1 MNRIWYRTC
10 VFALALS
17 AALLLSYQSKTLGR
31 SSPKTLA
38 KPMPARTAAPLAR
51 SASPSTPFSIPLT
64 FEPNQAQAPAA
75 QFVGRGQ
82 GLAVALTR
90 DGIDLAAASAPRALE
105 GSRESAVASLRFA
118 QGRLVWRGV
127 AKVRAESNYFV
138 GNDPRKWRTHVP
150 HFARAEATAN
160 GIGIVVYGNEEG
172 LEYDLKLRPGADVS
186 KLGLSLAGAT
196 RVRVDANG
204 DAVMLVGTSE
214 FRMKKPAI
222 FEERDAEN
230 ETQRSERTAREDTEH
245 KAQRRRIDGEYVIE
259 ADGTIGFRVLGRDP
273 NAALVID
280 PSISV
285 AYASF
290 LGGAGSD
297 TASSVAVDS
306 TGKIYIGGTTTSPTT
321 FLETTTAQLGP
332 GIGSGSAGA
341 AEFFIAKIDPTQT
354 GANSLVYLTFLGGS
368 ANQAGGLIA
377 VDSKGDVAI
386 TGTTTSSD
394 FPVFP
399 AADTSARTSGSNDT
413 TVTEIDPTG
422 AKLLYSTIFGG
433 NGAESSQGAGG
444 IALDAAGN
452 IFVAS
457 DTNSTNL
464 PVTTGSYGQTYV
476 SPTTDGFLAVF
487 EPSTTLQVTYC
498 TYLGLDGQI
507 GIGGVA
513 VDAAGNAYI
522 AGFTSDPNAD
532 FPVTNSLQTTYGG
545 GAFDAF
551 LMKISPSG
559 GGASDLIYATL
570 LGGNGSD
577 QAFAVAVDSVT
588 PPNAYVTGTTAST
601 NFPTNGT
608 VAAYQTS
615 LPASATSLTS
625 NAFLSVVAQT
635 ALGVPSLAYSTYL
648 GGSQVD
654 AGQSISVAAPY
665 AVYLT
670 GTATSWNFP
679 WRDNF
684 QPFNGYGDAFVA
696 ELDTTSAG
704 AASLLYATPLGGTSP
719 PGANASAQ
727 GSAIALDAA
736 GNVWAVGQTTSADFP
751 SAGSPANG
759 FQPICASCQQSPPFT
774 DAFVVEIQENAAQQL
789 PSVYFSAP
797 GVPLNFG
804 QQPLGSINI
813 PPQFAAVKNGGEAP
827 LQISSVGI
835 TGPNSGDF
843 ALVQPATCAGT
854 TISPG
859 DICSF
864 EVSFTPSVVG
874 NEVAFAQFQDN
885 APGNPQTLE
894 LIGAGVGLAALPA
907 SLNFVDQTANTTSK
921 PESAT
926 LTNTASDSIFID
938 TVLETGANVPM
949 FPPHHNAADCKQ
961 EVLVS
966 ESSCQ
971 LSYQFAPTSAG
982 AFQAEVEI
990 QYHVQGL
997 SEQEQVIPLS
1007 GVGTPAAPIASVT
1020 PTTLNFGTV
1029 SVGATGQ
1036 TQVVTLSNT
1045 GSAALNVT
1053 TIGITGT
1060 NAAEFSLVASGNTP
1074 CPTSSGSVSIG
1085 GSCTI
1090 GVGFAPKTPG
1100 TKSATL
1106 TFADNAAGTPQT
1118 VALSGTAQT
1127 TAIQISPTSLAFNGQ
1142 SVGTKS
1148 APQPIT
1154 ITNAGTSA
1162 LAINGV
1168 TISGSNLG
1176 DFAQSNNCPPSLGA
1190 NATCT
1195 VNVAFQPAATGPR
1208 SASISVSDDAPN
1220 SPQTVALTGTG
1231 TQAAVTLSPAGPI
1244 NFGNQAVGA
1253 GTPGA
1258 SSTVTVTNSG
1268 TGALAVSKI
1277 SFSGANAGDFTETDT
1292 CNVSVAAGGT
1302 CTIKITFDPQCGNSQ
1317 AARAASLNI
1326 ADNVPGSPQ
1335 SIALSGTATGSI
1347 CFAVPVNGTT
1357 TTTVVAGSNANYSL
1371 EVGAA
1376 NGYTGS
1382 VTLAYAGCPPSAT
1395 CTVTPT
1401 SASVGGSTL
1410 VPFTATVGTSAG
1422 PYVAILHAP
1431 PDKPRSNPPG
1441 KIGPWP
1447 SLRDARFVL
1456 GALAW
1461 LASLFAVVATRR
1473 RCGLVLRLVAIAA
1486 FICAIG
1492 FGIAACG
1499 GGTYTAGGGG
1509 DPGTP
1514 AGTYTITVT
1523 GTANGT
1529 AQPFPLTLTVD

>member
-1 MNRIWYRTC
+1 MNTMWHRTC
-10 VFALALS
+10 VSALALS

-31 SSPKTLA
+31 SSSETLA
-38 KPMPARTAAPLAR
+38 KRQPARTDARLAPNT
-51 SASPSTPFSIPLT
+51 SASTLFSIPLT
-64 FEPNQAQAPAA
+64 FEPTAAQTSAAA
-75 QFVGRGQ
+75 QFVGRGH
-82 GLAVALTR
+82 GLAIALTR
-90 DGIDLAAASAPRALE
+90 DGIELAAASAPRPLE
-105 GSRESAVASLRFA
+105 GSRERAVASLRFA
-118 QGRLVWRGV
+118 PGRLVWHGV

-138 GNDPRKWRTHVP
+138 GNDPRKWRTRVP

-172 LEYDLKLRPGADVS
+172 LEYDLRLRPGADVS
-186 KLGLSLAGAT
+186 KLRLSLTGAT

-204 DAVMLVGTSE
+204 DAVVRVGASE

-222 FEERDAEN
+222 FEEKHAES
-230 ETQRSERTAREDTEH
+230 ETQRSQKTASEDTEH
-245 KAQRRRIDGEYVIE
+245 RAQRRKIDGEYVLE
-259 ADGTIGFRVLGRDP
+259 ADGTIGFRVLRRDP
-273 NAALVID
+273 QAELVID

-297 TASSVAVDS
+297 SASGVAVDS
-306 TGKIYIGGTTTSPTT
+306 AGKIYIGGTTTSPTT
-321 FLETTTAQLGP
+321 FAETTTTTQLGP

-354 GANSLVYLTFLGGS
+354 GASSLVYLTFLGGS

-399 AADTSARTSGSNDT
+399 SADTSARTSGSNDT
-413 TVTEIDPTG
+413 TISEIDPTG

-464 PVTTGSYGQTYV
+464 PVTTGSYGQTYM

-507 GIGGVA
+507 GVGGVA

-532 FPVTNSLQTTYGG
+532 FPVTNSLQKTYGG

-559 GGASDLIYATL
+559 SGAADLIYATL
-570 LGGNGSD
+570 LGGSGSD
-577 QAFAVAVDSVT
+577 QAFAVAVDSAT
-588 PPNAYVTGTTAST
+588 PPNVYVTGTTASP

-615 LPASATSLTS
+615 LPANATSLTS
-625 NAFLSVVAQT
+625 DAFLTVVAQT
-635 ALGVPSLAYSTYL
+635 AQGVPSLAYSTYL
-648 GGSQVD
+648 GGSQTD

-665 AVYLT
+665 GVYLA
-670 GTATSWNFP
+670 GTAKSWDFP
-679 WRDNF
+679 WHDNF

-704 AASLLYATPLGGTSP
+704 AASLIYATPLGGTSP

-727 GSAIALDAA
+727 GSGVALDAT
-736 GNVWAVGQTTSADFP
+736 GDVWVVGQTTSADFP
-751 SAGSPANG
+751 SAGNPANG
-759 FQPICASCQQSPPFT
+759 FQPVCASCQQSPPLT
-774 DAFVVEIQENAAQQL
+774 DAFVVEVHENAAQQL

-797 GVPLNFG
+797 SVPLNFG
-804 QQPLGSINI
+804 EQPLGSLNI

-854 TISPG
+854 TISSG
-859 DICSF
+859 AICSF

-874 NEVAFAQFQDN
+874 NEVAFVQFQDN

-894 LIGAGVGLAALPA
+894 LVGVGLGLAALPA
-907 SLNFVDQTANTTSK
+907 SLNFGEQTANTVSSS
-921 PESAT
+921 ESAT
-926 LTNTASDSIFID
+926 LTNTASYSIFID
-938 TVLETGANVPM
+938 NVLQTGANVAA
-949 FPPHHNAADCKQ
+949 FPPPLNAAICHNQ

-966 ESSCQ
+966 GSSCQ
-971 LSYQFAPTSAG
+971 ISYQFAPTSAG
-982 AFQAEVEI
+982 AFQAEVKI
-990 QYHVQGL
+990 QYHFQG
-997 SEQEQVIPLS
+997 SQQEQEQVIPLS
-1007 GVGTPAAPIASVT
+1007 GVGLPAAPIASVA
-1020 PTTLNFGTV
+1020 PTTLDFGTV

-1045 GSAALNVT
+1045 GSAALTVT
-1053 TIGITGT
+1053 TISITGA
-1060 NAAEFSLVASGNTP
+1060 NAAEFTLVASGNTP
-1074 CPTSSGSVSIG
+1074 CPTSSGGVPIG
-1085 GSCTI
+1085 GSCTTD
-1090 GVGFAPKTPG
+1090 VSFAPKTPG

-1106 TFADNAAGTPQT
+1106 SFADNAAGTPQT

-1127 TAIQISPTSLAFNGQ
+1127 TAIQIAPTSLAFSGQ
-1142 SVGTKS
+1142 SIGTKS

-1168 TISGSNLG
+1168 TIFGSNPG

-1190 NATCT
+1190 NAACT
-1195 VNVAFQPAATGPR
+1195 VNVSFQPAAAGPR

-1220 SPQTVALTGTG
+1220 SPQAVALTGTG
-1231 TQAAVTLSPAGPI
+1231 TQAAVTFTPSSIAFGDEFKGTSTAAQTVTLTNTGSGALVVTAATLSDTAD
-1244 NFGNQAVGA
+1244 F
-1253 GTPGA
+1253 
-1258 SSTVTVTNSG
+1258 TVTN
-1268 TGALAVSKI
+1268 
-1277 SFSGANAGDFTETDT
+1277 N
-1292 CNVSVAAGGT
+1292 C
-1302 CTIKITFDPQCGNSQ
+1302 
-1317 AARAASLNI
+1317 
-1326 ADNVPGSPQ
+1326 
-1335 SIALSGTATGSI
+1335 
-1347 CFAVPVNGTT
+1347 
-1357 TTTVVAGSNANYSL
+1357 
-1371 EVGAA
+1371 AA
-1376 NGYTGS
+1376 NVG
-1382 VTLAYAGCPPSAT
+1382 PSAT
-1395 CTVTPT
+1395 CTVTVVFKPAVDGAISGTLTLSDNAPT
-1401 SASVGGSTL
+1401 SPQTIALSGTGIEFSLAPMQSGETTLTATAGQMVTYQLAAQSSAKTPYTVTLACTASSSLACTIPANITVGGTNSGQFSVGATAPSATAALSPVGGRRDLGEPRNPHVREPQVIFAFAALSALLLWVTDLRRRRMVRRTL
-1410 VPFTATVGTSAG
+1410 FARAAFLAGLAVGTIS
-1422 PYVAILHAP
+1422 
-1431 PDKPRSNPPG
+1431 
-1441 KIGPWP
+1441 
-1447 SLRDARFVL
+1447 
-1456 GALAW
+1456 
-1461 LASLFAVVATRR
+1461 
-1473 RCGLVLRLVAIAA
+1473 
-1486 FICAIG
+1486 
-1492 FGIAACG
+1492 CG
-1499 GGTYTAGGGG
+1499 GGSGYH
-1509 DPGTP
+1509 PPP
-1514 AGTYTITVT
+1514 APQPYSITVT
-1523 GTANGT
+1523 ASAAGGS
-1529 AQPFPLTLTVD
+1529 QSIVLTLLVDP

>member
-1 MNRIWYRTC
+1 MSKMWNRTC
-10 VFALALS
+10 VSALALS
-17 AALLLSYQSKTLGR
+17 AALLLSYQNKTLGH

-38 KPMPARTAAPLAR
+38 SRHPARTEARLAR

-64 FEPNQAQAPAA
+64 FEPNVAQAPGAA
-75 QFVGRGQ
+75 QFVGRGH

-90 DGIDLAAASAPRALE
+90 DGIELAAPQGSYERA
-105 GSRESAVASLRFA
+105 AVASLRFT
-118 QGRLVWRGV
+118 QGGLVWRGV

-186 KLGLSLAGAT
+186 KLRLSLTGAT
-196 RVRVDANG
+196 HIRVDSFG
-204 DAVMLVGTSE
+204 DITVSVGTSE

-222 FEERDAEN
+222 FEEKQDSA
-230 ETQRSERTAREDTEH
+230 TQ
-245 KAQRRRIDGEYVIE
+245 RIDGGYVLE
-259 ADGTIGFRVLGRDP
+259 ADGTIGFSVLRRDP
-273 NAALVID
+273 QAALVID

-321 FLETTTAQLGP
+321 FAETTTTTQLGP

-377 VDSKGDVAI
+377 VDTKGDVVI

-413 TVTEIDPTG
+413 TVSEIDPTG
-422 AKLLYSTIFGG
+422 TKLLYSTIFGG

-452 IFVAS
+452 IFIAS
-457 DTNSTNL
+457 DTNSSNL
-464 PVTTGSYGQTYV
+464 PVTTGAYGQTYV

-487 EPSTTLQVTYC
+487 QPSTTLQVTYC

-507 GIGGVA
+507 GVGGVA
-513 VDAAGNAYI
+513 VDAAGKAYI

-532 FPVTNSLQTTYGG
+532 FPVTNSLQKTYGG

-559 GGASDLIYATL
+559 SGASDLIYATL
-570 LGGNGSD
+570 LGGSGSD
-577 QAFAVAVDSVT
+577 QAFAVAVDSAT

-615 LPASATSLTS
+615 LPASATSLTN
-625 NAFLSVVAQT
+625 NAFLTVVAQT
-635 ALGVPSLAYSTYL
+635 AQGVPSLAYSTYL
-648 GGSQVD
+648 GGSQAD
-654 AGQSISVAAPY
+654 AGQSISAAAPY

-670 GTATSWNFP
+670 GTAKSWDFP

-704 AASLLYATPLGGTSP
+704 AASLLYSTPLGGTSP
-719 PGANASAQ
+719 PGAKASAQ
-727 GSAIALDAA
+727 GSAVALDAA
-736 GNVWAVGQTTSADFP
+736 GNAWVVGQTTSADFP
-751 SAGSPANG
+751 SAERAANG
-759 FQPICASCQQSPPFT
+759 FQPICASCQESPALT
-774 DAFVVEIQENAAQQL
+774 DAFIVEIQENATQQL
-789 PSVYFSAP
+789 PSLYFAAP
-797 GVPLNFG
+797 GIPLNFG
-804 QQPLGSINI
+804 EEPLGSLNI
-813 PPQFAAVKNGGEAP
+813 PPQFAAAKNGGEAP

-843 ALVQPATCAGT
+843 ALVQPVTCAGT

-874 NEVAFAQFQDN
+874 NEVAFVQFQDN

-894 LIGAGVGLAALPA
+894 LVGAGVGLAALPA
-907 SLNFVDQTANTTSK
+907 SLNFGDQTANTVSSL
-921 PESAT
+921 ESAT
-926 LTNTASDSIFID
+926 LTNTASDSILID
-938 TVLETGANVPM
+938 TVQESGADVAM
-949 FPPHHNAADCKQ
+949 FQPHFNAADCFIQ

-966 ESSCQ
+966 GSSCQ
-971 LSYQFAPTSAG
+971 ISYQFAPTSAG

-990 QYHVQGL
+990 QYHFEGL
-997 SEQEQVIPLS
+997 SKEQQQVIPLS
-1007 GVGTPAAPIASVT
+1007 GVGLPSAPIASVA

-1029 SVGATGQ
+1029 SVGATAQ
-1036 TQVVTLSNT
+1036 TQVVTLTNT

-1053 TIGITGT
+1053 TISITGT
-1060 NAAEFSLVASGNTP
+1060 NASEFGLVASGATP
-1074 CPTSSGSVSIG
+1074 CPTSSGGVPVG
-1085 GSCTI
+1085 GSCTM
-1090 GVGFAPKTPG
+1090 GVSFAPKTPG

-1106 TFADNAAGTPQT
+1106 NFADNAAGSPQM
-1118 VALSGTAQT
+1118 VALSATAQT
-1127 TAIQISPTSLAFNGQ
+1127 TAIQIAPMSLTFIGQ
-1142 SVGTKS
+1142 SIGTKS

-1168 TISGSNLG
+1168 TITGSNPG

-1195 VNVAFQPAATGPR
+1195 VNVSFQPIATGAR

-1220 SPQTVALTGTG
+1220 SPQTVALTGMG
-1231 TQAAVTLSPAGPI
+1231 TQAAVTLAPPGAI
-1244 NFGNQAVGA
+1244 NFGNQAA
-1253 GTPGA
+1253 GIASTPV
-1258 SSTVTVTNSG
+1258 SVTVTNSG

-1277 SFSGANAGDFTETDT
+1277 SFTGANAGDFTETDT
-1292 CNVSVAAGGT
+1292 CNASVAAGGT
-1302 CTIKITFDPQCGNSQ
+1302 CTIQITFKPQCANSQ
-1317 AARAASLNI
+1317 AARTAGLNI
-1326 ADNVPGSPQ
+1326 ADNAPGSPQ
-1335 SIALSGTATGSI
+1335 TIALSGTATGSI
-1347 CFAVPVNGTT
+1347 CFAVPANGTT
-1357 TTTVVAGSNANYSL
+1357 TATVVAGSTANYSL
-1371 EVGAA
+1371 QVGAA
-1376 NGYTGS
+1376 NGYAGS
-1382 VTLAYAGCPPSAT
+1382 VTLAYTGCPSAAT

-1401 SASVGGSTL
+1401 SASVGGSTF
-1410 VPFTATVGTSAG
+1410 VPFTVVVATSLGSNAM
-1422 PYVAILHAP
+1422 ILRAP
-1431 PDKPRSNPPG
+1431 PDKPPG
-1441 KIGPWP
+1441 KIDARP
-1447 SLRDARFVL
+1447 SPSNARFVL
-1456 GALAW
+1456 AVLPW
-1461 LASLFAVVATRR
+1461 LASLFTIVATRR
-1473 RCGLVLRLVAIAA
+1473 RRGLVLRLVAIAA

-1492 FGIAACG
+1492 LGIAACG
-1499 GGTYTAGGGG
+1499 GGTYSTGGGG

-1514 AGTYTITVT
+1514 AGT
-1523 GTANGT
+1523 
-1529 AQPFPLTLTVD
+1529 